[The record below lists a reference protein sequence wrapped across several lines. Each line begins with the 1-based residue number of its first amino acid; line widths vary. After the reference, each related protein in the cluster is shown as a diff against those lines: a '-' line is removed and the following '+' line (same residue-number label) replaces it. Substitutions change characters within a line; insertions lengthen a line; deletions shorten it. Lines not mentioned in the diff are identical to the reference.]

1 VCSSAHEVGRLVGVE
16 PFPCSGTQQR
26 RHLGM
31 QQVPRSRRAT
41 DTRAS
46 AGSHLDRP
54 LVAERAVGTEH
65 GVPVHAQRVG
75 HLERGRES
83 ITRPDRAIGDRT
95 AHGGRHPL
103 VEGQIT
109 VEHGQHQHRILLGP
123 DPSSAEADATTR
135 VIVTSS
141 VALRQRDVGT
151 LPHPRIT
158 GSPSPPPSPLEAS
171 LRPNEPAPASDA
183 APAADHSWH
192 ALATDAVLREL
203 GSSAYGL
210 DDRTA
215 AERLTA
221 HGENRLVPEPP
232 VSDLVLLLRQFQSP
246 LILILIVATGVT
258 LLLREY
264 ADSAVIVAVL
274 VLNAVIGFTQERRAD
289 RSVHALMSLASP
301 VATVR
306 RDGARRRIDAVE
318 LVPGDV
324 VLLEAG
330 DRVPADLR
338 LLEAS
343 AVCADESLLTGESA
357 PATKSAEA
365 IDASVLAADRT
376 SMVHM
381 GTSITAGRATG
392 VVVATG
398 PETLLGGIAERM
410 NEQQR
415 PPTPLQR
422 RMARFANIV
431 AVAVLGSTAIAFALG
446 VALGGGIAEMFLVAV
461 ALAVAVVPEG
471 LPVAF
476 TIAMA
481 LGVRRMA
488 RRRVIVRTLP
498 AVETLGSTTVIG
510 SDKTGT
516 LTENRM
522 TVVAGWTPGGW
533 FHLGVDTA
541 PVSDASVRLDVT
553 DDDGAQDGIGARSR
567 GEEGVGAV
575 LRTAV
580 LANDAA
586 LTGDGSGG
594 GDPTEVALLHAAV
607 AAGLDPTRLRED
619 VRVLVDVP
627 FSSVARFSYV
637 ITEEDGPLLRLKGAP
652 ERVVELSQHM
662 LAPDG
667 TEVPID
673 RDLVLGAAARMAAR
687 GLRVLATAQ
696 VRTDR
701 DPDPHE
707 PPHPEDLVLT
717 GLVGMQDPPRAGV
730 RDAIARCR
738 SAGVRVLMI
747 TGDHPATARAIA
759 SDLGII
765 SGEDA
770 AVVTGT
776 EVERADDATLA
787 TMVTRTPVF
796 ARVAPEHK
804 LRIVLALQALG
815 EIVAV
820 TGDGV
825 NDAPALK
832 AANIGVA
839 MGRDGT
845 DVAREASDM
854 VLTDDDFVAIVAAV
868 EEGRVVF
875 DNVRKVTYFLLS
887 TGSASIVA
895 IMAAIATGL
904 PLPYTPAA
912 LLWLNVVTNGLQDV
926 ALAFEPGEPDTLR
939 RAPRA
944 QREGIVSR
952 ALWERTALTGVTMA
966 AGSLWLFTWAIDQG
980 LSEDAQRGAA
990 LTTFVVAMALH
1001 AYNAR
1006 SERRSIIASDPRT
1019 NPLLLGAVLG
1029 ALIIHI
1035 GALYWA
1041 PTRTLLRIAPFGLD
1055 AWGRM
1060 VVVALGVVAV
1070 SELHKRWR
1078 NGDEQAT

>member
-1 VCSSAHEVGRLVGVE
+1 MR
-16 PFPCSGTQQR
+16 
-26 RHLGM
+26 
-31 QQVPRSRRAT
+31 
-41 DTRAS
+41 
-46 AGSHLDRP
+46 
-54 LVAERAVGTEH
+54 
-65 GVPVHAQRVG
+65 
-75 HLERGRES
+75 
-83 ITRPDRAIGDRT
+83 
-95 AHGGRHPL
+95 
-103 VEGQIT
+103 
-109 VEHGQHQHRILLGP
+109 
-123 DPSSAEADATTR
+123 
-135 VIVTSS
+135 
-141 VALRQRDVGT
+141 
-151 LPHPRIT
+151 
-158 GSPSPPPSPLEAS
+158 SPSPSRRSTSESTLRPPEPKTQAEAS
-171 LRPNEPAPASDA
+171 TEPSGHA
-183 APAADHSWH
+183 WH
-192 ALATDAVLREL
+192 ALEAAAALEAL
-203 GSSAYGL
+203 GSTTDGL
-210 DDRTA
+210 DERA
-215 AERLTA
+215 ATERLA
-221 HGENRLVPEPP
+221 QHGENRLVSEPP
-232 VSDLVLLLRQFQSP
+232 ISDAVLMLRQFQSP
-246 LILILIVATGVT
+246 LILILVVATGVT
-258 LLLREY
+258 LLLEEY
-264 ADSAVIVAVL
+264 ADAAVIVAVL
-274 VLNAVIGFTQERRAD
+274 VLNTIIGFTQERRAD

-306 RDGARRRIDAVE
+306 RAGTRRRIDAVG
-318 LVPGDV
+318 LVPGDI

-338 LLEAS
+338 LIES
-343 AVCADESLLTGESA
+343 SSVCADESLLTGESA
-357 PATKSAEA
+357 PATKSTAA
-365 IDASVLAADRT
+365 IDAAVLAADRT

-381 GTSITAGRATG
+381 GTSITAGRAIG

-398 PETLLGGIAERM
+398 AGTLLGGIAERM
-410 NEQQR
+410 NEQER

-431 AVAVLGSTAIAFALG
+431 AIAVLSSTALAFTLG
-446 VALGGGIAEMFLVAV
+446 VALGGGVAEMFLVSV

-522 TVVAGWTPGGW
+522 SVVAGWTPGGW
-533 FHLGVDTA
+533 FHVGVDTV
-541 PVSDASVRLDVT
+541 PVA
-553 DDDGAQDGIGARSR
+553 DDSIRIDGLDGAEDLEVDRSIR
-567 GEEGVGAV
+567 AV
-575 LRTAV
+575 LHSAV

-586 LTGDGSGG
+586 LTGDGGS
-594 GDPTEVALLHAAV
+594 GDPTEVALLQAAL

-619 VRVLVDVP
+619 TRVLADVP
-627 FSSVARFSYV
+627 FSSVARLSYV
-637 ITEEDGPLLRLKGAP
+637 ITDEDGPLLRLKGAP
-652 ERVVELSQHM
+652 ERVVELSRHM
-662 LAPDG
+662 LAGDG
-667 TEVPID
+667 TQAAVDAEEV
-673 RDLVLGAAARMAAR
+673 LAAAARMAAR

-696 VRTDR
+696 VRIDGEIDPR
-701 DPDPHE
+701 DPPE
-707 PPHPEDLVLT
+707 PMGLVLT
-717 GLVGMQDPPRAGV
+717 GLVGMQDPPRAGA

-738 SAGVRVLMI
+738 SAGIRVLMI

-765 SGEDA
+765 TGEDA

-787 TMVTRTPVF
+787 VMVTRTPVF

-804 LRIVLALQALG
+804 LRIVLALQACG

-887 TGSASIVA
+887 TGTASIAA
-895 IMAAIATGL
+895 ILTAIATGL

-926 ALAFEPGEPDTLR
+926 ALAFEPGEPDVLDR
-939 RAPRA
+939 PPRGE
-944 QREGIVSR
+944 REGIVSR
-952 ALWERTALTGVTMA
+952 VLWERTVLTGVTMA
-966 AGSLWLFTWAIDQG
+966 AGSLWLFTWAIDRG

-990 LTTFVVAMALH
+990 LTTFVVALALH

-1006 SERRSIIASDPRT
+1006 SERRSIVATDPRT
-1019 NPLLLGAVLG
+1019 NPLLLGSV
-1029 ALIIHI
+1029 I
-1035 GALYWA
+1035 GALVIHVAALHWG
-1041 PTRTLLRIAPFGLD
+1041 PTQTLLRIAPVGLD

-1060 VVVALGVVAV
+1060 LLVGLAVVAV
-1070 SELHKRWR
+1070 SEVHKRLR
-1078 NGDEQAT
+1078 SGSGSPR